1 LIELRGVSKV
11 FRIPHE
17 RRRTVLGH
25 LASLGRHTYESFP
38 ALHDVSLDVGRGE
51 FVGLLGPNGSGKS
64 TLLRIVAGIYPPSA
78 GTVRVTG
85 DVAPVL
91 DLGVGFHGGLPVR
104 DNVFLYG
111 VLLGLARRR
120 LLAEL
125 PDILARAGVERFEDA
140 RLDTLSTGLRMRLAF
155 ALAMRAE
162 AQLLLLDEALAVGDA
177 AFVRSCRAELQRF
190 RAEGRSA
197 LVVSH
202 DEATLADLCD
212 RIVLLDA
219 GAVVAEGPPRDM
231 IERYRGR

>member
-1 LIELRGVSKV
+1 
-11 FRIPHE
+11 
-17 RRRTVLGH
+17 
-25 LASLGRHTYESFP
+25 
-38 ALHDVSLDVGRGE
+38 
-51 FVGLLGPNGSGKS
+51 
-64 TLLRIVAGIYPPSA
+64 
-78 GTVRVTG
+78 
-85 DVAPVL
+85 
-91 DLGVGFHGGLPVR
+91 VR

-125 PDILARAGVERFEDA
+125 PEILARAGVERFEDA

-162 AQLLLLDEALAVGDA
+162 APLLLLDEALAVGDA

-190 RAEGRSA
+190 RSEGRSA

-212 RIVLLDA
+212 RIVLLDE
-219 GAVVAEGPPRDM
+219 GAVVAEGSPRAM
-231 IERYRGR
+231 IERYGR